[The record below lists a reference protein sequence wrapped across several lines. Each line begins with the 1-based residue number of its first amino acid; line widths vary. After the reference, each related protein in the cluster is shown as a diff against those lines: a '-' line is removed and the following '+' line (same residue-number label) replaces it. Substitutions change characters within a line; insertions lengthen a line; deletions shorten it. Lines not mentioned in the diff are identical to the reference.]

1 MAFFLDRVKG
11 PLNMNPSFASA
22 ILSASAHPT
31 PMDAIPITA
40 SDSAQSAQFNVVTR
54 TLANNDIALVF
65 GPQHLQ
71 ELFQEVRLAPPRSS
85 HVNVAST
92 LLRPMTALLQHGD
105 CFIHFLRDF
114 LDQGIFNS
122 DAHLWQLQRKTA
134 TYEFNTRSLQNFIL
148 DVVAFEL
155 RTRLL
160 PILVAAAKS
169 GRVLDLQDVLERF
182 AFDNVCKVAF
192 NVDPAC
198 LIDNGAADP
207 EFMRAFEDVAALS
220 SGRFMSVFPL
230 VWKAKKLLN
239 VGTERRLRES
249 ISTVRQFAD
258 VIIRSRLKS
267 VTR

>member
-1 MAFFLDRVKG
+1 MTVLICSLRRLVLSIFRATLNEAMNGYTIIGGSHSRKKVQGITPILDEVEVLLKDDDKVEF
-11 PLNMNPSFASA
+11 PNMEE
-22 ILSASAHPT
+22 
-31 PMDAIPITA
+31 
-40 SDSAQSAQFNVVTR
+40 SD
-54 TLANNDIALVF
+54 
-65 GPQHLQ
+65 
-71 ELFQEVRLAPPRSS
+71 EVEIKEE
-85 HVNVAST
+85 
-92 LLRPMTALLQHGD
+92 GD
-105 CFIHFLRDF
+105 CFIHLLRDF

-122 DAHLWQLQRKTA
+122 DAHLWQIQRKTT
-134 TYEFNTRSLQNFIL
+134 TYEFSTRSLRNFIL
-148 DVVAFEL
+148 NAVAFEL

-160 PILVAAAKS
+160 PILAAAAES
-169 GRVLDLQDVLERF
+169 GGVLDLQDVLERF

-198 LIDNGAADP
+198 LVGDDTADS

-249 ISTVRQFAD
+249 ISTVHQFANAI
-258 VIIRSRLKS
+258 VRSILKS